1 MADCSDIAPYLG
13 DALEVDEEEAFR
25 IHLAGC
31 RSCQRKL
38 EALLHKL
45 ATSGDM
51 NKRTKK

>member
-13 DALEVDEEEAFR
+13 DSLEWDEEEEFR

-38 EALLHKL
+38 EILLLKL
-45 ATSGDM
+45 ERPHRM
-51 NKRTKK
+51 NERTKR